1 MNLEPLW
8 SWLVGWLVVFA
19 VKTNTILA
27 EKINT
32 LWMELGYVKV
42 KRDCYMS
49 ISMMIT
55 LKYVYTGILLV
66 TKYYQ
71 LFIVEICYGCIYEK
85 LVIN

>member
-1 MNLEPLW
+1 
-8 SWLVGWLVVFA
+8 
-19 VKTNTILA
+19 
-27 EKINT
+27 
-32 LWMELGYVKV
+32 MELGYVKV

>member
-1 MNLEPLW
+1 MNLAPLW
-8 SWLVGWLVVFA
+8 GWLVGCFA
-19 VKTNTILA
+19 VKTYTVLA

-42 KRDCYMS
+42 KRDFYMS
-49 ISMMIT
+49 VSMMIT

-71 LFIVEICYGCIYEK
+71 LFIVEICYGCIHEK
-85 LVIN
+85 LIIN